1 MPQKTGHPL
10 RSLVLVRHS
19 QAGDAAEFAAGG
31 REDHLRPLTDEG
43 VSRMRRAA
51 RGLHR
56 LVEGP
61 VYIVTSPYV
70 RAAQTAQIL
79 KEVFPG
85 AEIAS
90 TPVLVP
96 EADPQSFL
104 DWLRGQPARQTR
116 LVVGHEPHLSLLAGW
131 LLAGERR
138 SLVRMKKGGA
148 CCLDLMRGPQPGS
161 AMLRWLMT
169 QGQLRKLA

>member
-1 MPQKTGHPL
+1 MSRKTGHPL
-10 RSLVLVRHS
+10 RNLVLVRHS
-19 QAGDAAEFAAGG
+19 QAGDAAEFSATGQG
-31 REDHLRPLTDEG
+31 DHLRPLTEEG
-43 VSRMRRAA
+43 ISRMRRAA

-61 VYIVTSPYV
+61 VSIVTSPHV

-85 AEIAS
+85 TEIVS
-90 TPVLVP
+90 TPTLIP
-96 EADPQSFL
+96 EADPRSFPE
-104 DWLRGQPARQTR
+104 WLQEQPARSTL
-116 LVVGHEPHLSLLAGW
+116 LVVGHEPHLSRLAGW
-131 LLAGERR
+131 LLAGEQR

-148 CCLDLMRGPQPGS
+148 CCLDVTRGRQPGQ
-161 AMLRWLMT
+161 AMLQWLLT